1 MRLRVFLAAQ
11 VLAVAMAGPAFADW
25 QAVGV
30 VDVGHGA
37 GRDRVE
43 ANFDK
48 PARQLRFTAEAGDVS
63 CRSIKLE
70 FRSGKK
76 QKAVLLRLKAGA
88 GDVVNVAGAGRILK
102 RVVLDCAT
110 GQGAAARIGVA
121 VLFAGDQAGA
131 AAAAPGV
138 VTAPNIVIQNSQA
151 NDNKAPGDLKVVT
164 QPSTNV
170 VIQGS
175 QVNQPPAGE
184 AGVVTLP
191 QRNVVIERSQVNQ
204 GQGSA
209 PGVVMTPPAST
220 NVVIAPAQSGTV
232 ATPPA
237 CPPAQTAIGAMRQAG
252 GAIQP
257 GTQTGTAGST
267 APVCQ

>member
-1 MRLRVFLAAQ
+1 MRFRFVLAAL
-11 VLAVAMAGPAFADW
+11 VLVAAMVWPAFADW

-30 VDVGHGA
+30 VDVAGA
-37 GRDRVE
+37 RGRDRME

-48 PARQLRFTAEAGDVS
+48 PARQVRFTAEAGDVS

-76 QKAVLLRLKAGA
+76 QKVVLPALKAGA
-88 GDVVNVAGAGRILK
+88 GDVVDVAGAGRILK
-102 RVVLDCAT
+102 RVELDCVT
-110 GQGAAARIGVA
+110 GKGTAARIGVA

-131 AAAAPGV
+131 AAAPGV
-138 VTAPNIVIQNSQA
+138 VAAPNVVIQNSQV
-151 NDNKAPGDLKVVT
+151 NDNRAPGGPAVAT

-175 QVNQPPAGE
+175 QVNQQPTGE
-184 AGVVTLP
+184 PGVVTLP
-191 QRNVVIERSQVNQ
+191 QRNVVIEGSQVNQQ

-209 PGVVMTPPAST
+209 PGVVMTPPVSVNT
-220 NVVIAPAQSGTV
+220 PIAPAQSSTAAP
-232 ATPPA
+232 AT
-237 CPPAQTAIGAMRQAG
+237 CPPAQTAVGAMRQAG

-257 GTQTGTAGST
+257 ATQAGTA

>member
-1 MRLRVFLAAQ
+1 MRLRVLLAAQ
-11 VLAVAMAGPAFADW
+11 VLVAAMAGPAFADW

-30 VDVGHGA
+30 VDVTA
-37 GRDRVE
+37 ARGRDRVE

-70 FRSGKK
+70 YRSGKK
-76 QKAVLLRLKAGA
+76 QKVVQLRLKAGA
-88 GDVVNVAGAGRILK
+88 GDVVDVAGEGRILK
-102 RVVLDCAT
+102 RVELDCAT
-110 GQGAAARIGVA
+110 GKGAAARVGVA

-131 AAAAPGV
+131 AAAPGV
-138 VTAPNIVIQNSQA
+138 VAVPNVVIQNSQA
-151 NDNKAPGDLKVVT
+151 NDNKAPGGPAVAT

-170 VIQGS
+170 VIQDS
-175 QVNQPPAGE
+175 QVNERPPGE
-184 AGVVTLP
+184 PGVVTVP
-191 QRNVVIERSQVNQ
+191 QRNVVLEDSRVNQ

-220 NVVIAPAQSGTV
+220 NVVIAPAQSG
-232 ATPPA
+232 AA
-237 CPPAQTAIGAMRQAG
+237 ADANCPPAQTAIGAMRQAG

-257 GTQTGTAGST
+257 ATQAGTT
-267 APVCQ
+267 APACQ